1 MQHNTEIIIMWHSL
15 YTTGPDLRLWG
26 ALGRIDLGVMRAAK
40 IIFSGGM
47 GGRWVGWLGP
57 GAWGGGGVGG
67 EDSEASIDGG
77 GRVCPAINPALIHE
91 LAILS
96 AIYIYINTI
105 HNKIQST
112 RSRTSIYY

>member
-47 GGRWVGWLGP
+47 GGRGGWLV
-57 GAWGGGGVGG
+57 GAGGM
-67 EDSEASIDGG
+67 GG
-77 GRVCPAINPALIHE
+77 GRG
-91 LAILS
+91 
-96 AIYIYINTI
+96 
-105 HNKIQST
+105 
-112 RSRTSIYY
+112 RGGG